1 MRRSLGVAIAY
12 GVGAIAIAAPLWVSV
27 KLAWDE
33 SLASE
38 KALVGSYARDV
49 LRRTNEA
56 GTQFAAA
63 TDRLVAANQ
72 PACSPQEIE
81 MMRDIDITSSY
92 IQAVA
97 RISGDNLICT
107 SLGTTQPIPV
117 GPVSVVSE
125 YGLAERGNV
134 WIFPS
139 QTYPLIVV
147 SKRGFAYIIDPTLLV
162 DTPTE
167 GPDISIAVLIPSA
180 ADHNRIVVHGANFR
194 PEWFKPIPKGT
205 AISFIDHGY
214 VVSMI
219 RAVHGDIEVVAVSP
233 ETYIAR
239 HVKQFALIF
248 IPIGLI
254 CGAGLVW
261 AVTYISRIY
270 LSLPKVLRAAAR
282 RKEFFVEYQPIV
294 ELKSK
299 RWVGAEALVRWNRS
313 GEVIQPNEFI
323 PTAEASGVITLITEQ
338 VAEIVAADLP
348 RMLKLDPNFQIALN
362 LSAVDL
368 RSERTIVV
376 LEKLQRVSGARPSNF
391 EIEATERNLLQGAE
405 INEILARIRAM
416 GISVAIDDFGTGYS
430 SLAYLETLG
439 IDTLKIDKAFVETIG
454 TGGPTSQ
461 VVLLIIDMA
470 HSLHLDLVAE
480 GVETGAQAE
489 FLEAHG
495 VPYAQGWHFAKS
507 MPVAALCESMAAQ
520 ADRNRTALV

>member
-1 MRRSLGVAIAY
+1 MRRSLGVAIAF
-12 GVGAIAIAAPLWVSV
+12 GVGVIAIAAPLWVSV

-56 GTQFAAA
+56 GMQFATA

-72 PACSPQEIE
+72 PPCSAKEIDL
-81 MMRDIDITSSY
+81 MREIDVTSSY
-92 IQAVA
+92 LQAVA
-97 RISGDNLICT
+97 RIANNTLICT

-117 GPVSVVSE
+117 GPPSVISE
-125 YGLAERGNV
+125 YGLEQRGNV
-134 WIFPS
+134 WIFPG

-147 SKRGFAYIIDPTLLV
+147 SKRGFAYIVDPTLLV

-167 GPDISIAVLIPSA
+167 GPDISIAVFIPSA
-180 ADHNRIVVHGANFR
+180 ADHNRIVVHGANLR
-194 PEWFKPIPKGT
+194 PEWFRPIPKAT
-205 AISFIDHGY
+205 ENSFIDHGY
-214 VVSMI
+214 VVSVI
-219 RAVHGDIEVVAVSP
+219 RASHADVQVVAASP
-233 ETYIAR
+233 VIYIAR
-239 HVKQFALIF
+239 HVKRFALF
-248 IPIGLI
+248 FVPIGLI
-254 CGAGLVW
+254 CGVGLVW

-294 ELKSK
+294 DLNSQ
-299 RWVGAEALVRWNRS
+299 RWVGAEALVRWRRS
-313 GEVIQPNEFI
+313 GVVIQPNEFI

-368 RSERTIVV
+368 RSERTIEV
-376 LEKLQRVSGARPSNF
+376 LEKLLRTSSARPSNF

-405 INEILARIRAM
+405 ANEILAKIRAM

-461 VVLLIIDMA
+461 VVLHIIDMA
-470 HSLHLDLVAE
+470 HSLQLDLVAE
-480 GVETGAQAE
+480 GVESAAQAE
-489 FLEAHG
+489 FLEARG

-507 MPVAALCESMAAQ
+507 MSVAALCESMAAQ
-520 ADRNRTALV
+520 TGRNWKALV

>member
-1 MRRSLGVAIAY
+1 MRRSLGVAIAF
-12 GVGAIAIAAPLWVSV
+12 GVGAFAIAAPLWISI

-33 SLASE
+33 SLTSE

-56 GTQFAAA
+56 GMQFTTA
-63 TDRLVAANQ
+63 TNRLVAANQ
-72 PACSPQEIE
+72 APCSPKEIDL
-81 MMRDIDITSSY
+81 MREIDVTSSY
-92 IQAVA
+92 LQAVA
-97 RISGDNLICT
+97 RIANDTLICT

-117 GPVSVVSE
+117 GPPSVVSE
-125 YGLAERGNV
+125 YGLEQRGNV
-134 WIFPS
+134 WIFHG

-147 SKRGFAYIIDPTLLV
+147 SKHGFAYIVDPTLLI

-167 GPDISIAVLIPSA
+167 GPDISIAVFIPSA
-180 ADHNRIVVHGANFR
+180 ADHNRIVVHGTSLR
-194 PEWFKPIPKGT
+194 PEWFTPIPRGT
-205 AISFIDHGY
+205 EKSFIDHGY
-214 VVSMI
+214 VVSVI
-219 RAVHGDIEVVAVSP
+219 RATHADIEVIAASP
-233 ETYIAR
+233 EMYIGR

-348 RMLKLDPNFQIALN
+348 RMLKLDPNFEIALN

-368 RSERTIVV
+368 RSERTIEV
-376 LEKLQRVSGARPSNF
+376 LEKLVRESGARPANF
-391 EIEATERNLLQGAE
+391 EIEATERNLLQGAKA
-405 INEILARIRAM
+405 NEPLVRIRAM

-454 TGGPTSQ
+454 TSGPTSQ
-461 VVLLIIDMA
+461 VVLHIIEMA
-470 HSLHLDLVAE
+470 HSLHLNLVAE
-480 GVETGAQAE
+480 GVETEAQAE

-495 VPYAQGWHFAKS
+495 VLYAQGWLFAKS
-507 MPVAALCESMAAQ
+507 MPAAALCESMANQ
-520 ADRNRTALV
+520 ADRNQTALV